1 MGNQIIDSNQVDGAI
16 LVVLPKF
23 IGDAINTLPAL
34 ELLKKLYPTQR
45 VYVLGRP
52 FMSHLFTRAAHYGA
66 EFISDKR
73 YCEEEKHSLFKMA
86 KELKQLDIS
95 IAVLLRGSLREAL
108 LLKLAGVKNI
118 IGYAQNARSPL
129 LSHALKLNQSEHYIY
144 RYCQLINIPHGR
156 PFQQFSA
163 PKLIPKK
170 TTCALS
176 KKRNVALYLGGSVK
190 GDRHYPHDLS
200 LELLNNLTMRD
211 DIHLYLLGDKAEREE
226 METLRFKA
234 GENGE
239 KITNLAGSM
248 SLDILVDTIGAMDA
262 MISIDSGPMHIAS
275 ACGTPCV
282 AVIGQGTSPWSN
294 VAPKRSNLI
303 ALHHNSMS
311 LSKSLM
317 IRDITPKAIT
327 DALTTVI

>member
-1 MGNQIIDSNQVDGAI
+1 MGNQIIDSSQVDGAV

-52 FMSHLFTRAAHYGA
+52 FMSHLFTRAAHYGT

-73 YCEEEKHSLFKMA
+73 YDDEKKHSFLKVA
-86 KELKQLDIS
+86 KELKLLDIS

-108 LLKLAGVKNI
+108 LLKIAGVKTI

-144 RYCQLINIPHGR
+144 RYCQLINIPHGQ
-156 PFQQFSA
+156 PFEQFNT

-176 KKRNVALYLGGSVK
+176 KKRNIALYLGGSVK

-200 LELLNNLTMRD
+200 LELISNLAMRD

-226 METLRFKA
+226 METLQFKA
-234 GENGE
+234 GKNRE
-239 KITNLAGSM
+239 KITNLAGLM
-248 SLDILVDTIGAMDA
+248 SLDILIDTIGAMDA

-275 ACGTPCV
+275 ACGTPCI
-282 AVIGQGTSPWSN
+282 AVIGQGTSPWTT
-294 VAPKRSNLI
+294 VAPKQENLI

-317 IRDITPKAIT
+317 IRDVTPKAIT
-327 DALTTVI
+327 ETLETVL